1 MKCFYEHCTE
11 NLLEC
16 SLVKFNKTRLNC
28 VEKNVAYEEKY
39 LNKKKHFDSLLDLKF
54 CTIKSRNIFIKTN
67 KCEQNFR
74 EKGKYNSLSNISND
88 YLIDSNNI
96 KDRSLLGLCSIFS
109 DCIYNIFNSDTYNIK
124 YIETISSEIDS
135 YISYIISEENNLSFS
150 FFYHI
155 PLKNSISNYELLALI
170 RQAYTYHIMETIQ
183 NLYKFLSISKISIYM
198 KVPYYTLT
206 IFNNILN
213 NIECSLI
220 YMQGRICGINHIDK
234 IVEEKF
240 KKENDDKEKD
250 GEELFFKAALM
261 LAQSAYQ
268 DSLQVIRNI

>member
-96 KDRSLLGLCSIFS
+96 KDHNKKNKNKKKNKQTQQVINNKNDVLLKNEVEYSAYF
-109 DCIYNIFNSDTYNIK
+109 
-124 YIETISSEIDS
+124 ISRQW
-135 YISYIISEENNLSFS
+135 SEEYIDEDNLEYSKRNDHKNISLFKS
-150 FFYHI
+150 YVIIGKHTHR
-155 PLKNSISNYELLALI
+155 NSICLYEEI
-170 RQAYTYHIMETIQ
+170 IVE
-183 NLYKFLSISKISIYM
+183 
-198 KVPYYTLT
+198 
-206 IFNNILN
+206 ILN
-213 NIECSLI
+213 YNVDDDGVFVQIHVNKNQKKIFLLSTKECVII
-220 YMQGRICGINHIDK
+220 YYKDFEKQKKRYEMEKSKRKDSIILLLTENEKNKKKKKK
-234 IVEEKF
+234 I
-240 KKENDDKEKD
+240 
-250 GEELFFKAALM
+250 
-261 LAQSAYQ
+261 
-268 DSLQVIRNI
+268 